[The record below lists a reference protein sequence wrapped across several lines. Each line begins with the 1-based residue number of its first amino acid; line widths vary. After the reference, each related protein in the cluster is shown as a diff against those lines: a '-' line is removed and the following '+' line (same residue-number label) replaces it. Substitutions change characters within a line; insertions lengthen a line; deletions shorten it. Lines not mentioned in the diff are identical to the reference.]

1 MNKETLLESLSLDEK
16 FVECIYVFDSRAYGT
31 ASRKRQSDYDIVI
44 VLKSNAWDQHPNLQ
58 WSSLDFMFN
67 HHWINPTFR
76 YLFSDETDKKC
87 FVDLGDREAQMWM
100 FNIETFRQLLKTNTM
115 FAIECIFLPEDLKWI
130 EKIPFYEEFQVN
142 NSMLE
147 QSVMN
152 HSRSHL
158 FMSAKNLTEVLFP
171 NENTDLE
178 TENILKEMSND
189 CLWDRTPLPRQY
201 NFYKTKKLLWHSIR
215 LIYFGIQVKSFGRIN
230 DFAQANYLYEDLI
243 AIESHRWI
251 DFHQKYIELYNELIN
266 QFLHK

>member
-1 MNKETLLESLSLDEK
+1 LFSFSNKKMNKETLLRSLLLDEK
-16 FVECIYVFDSRAYGT
+16 FVECIYVFGSRAYGT

-44 VLKSNAWDQHPNLQ
+44 ILKSNAWDQHPNLQ

-67 HHWINPTFR
+67 HHWINPAFR
-76 YLFSDETDKKC
+76 HLFSGETDKNVSLIWEIVKLKC
-87 FVDLGDREAQMWM
+87 GC

-158 FMSAKNLTEVLFP
+158 FMSAKN
-171 NENTDLE
+171 
-178 TENILKEMSND
+178 
-189 CLWDRTPLPRQY
+189 
-201 NFYKTKKLLWHSIR
+201 
-215 LIYFGIQVKSFGRIN
+215 
-230 DFAQANYLYEDLI
+230 
-243 AIESHRWI
+243 
-251 DFHQKYIELYNELIN
+251 
-266 QFLHK
+266 